1 MPPATPDPSPVDGD
15 GLRFTDV
22 SGAAARPGALGR
34 ASLSTSEQVLRVCGD
49 VDAPEAADLVTA
61 GTDVVD
67 GGADLVVDLRAVTFL
82 GSRGISAL
90 LRVHRH
96 AEAAGRRMR
105 VVVDRR
111 SHVVMRPLT
120 LTQVDTTLDLVDSLD
135 GQG

>member
-1 MPPATPDPSPVDGD
+1 MPPATPDPLSVDGD

-22 SGAAARPGALGR
+22 PGARPGALGR
-34 ASLSTSEQVLRVCGD
+34 ASLSPSEQVLEVRGD
-49 VDAPEAADLVTA
+49 VDAPEAADLVAA
-61 GTDVVD
+61 GVAVVD
-67 GGADLVVDLRAVTFL
+67 DGADLVVDLRAVTFL

-96 AEAAGRRMR
+96 AGAAGRRMR
-105 VVVDRR
+105 VIVDRG

-135 GQG
+135 TRD